1 METVTYHAKVLKDGH
16 FSLPKDVREQLDIV
30 YGDEVE
36 IVIRKVKE
44 KQEMLKDNPLYKIIG
59 LCDEGS
65 PDGSVEHDKYLYKE
79 QAQ

>member
-1 METVTYHAKVLKDGH
+1 MESVTCYAKVLDNSYL
-16 FSLPKDVREQLDIV
+16 SLPEDIRKKLGLV

-44 KQEMLKDNPLYKIIG
+44 KQENLENNPLYKIVG

-65 PDGSVEHDKYLYKE
+65 LDGSVEHDKYLYRV
-79 QAQ
+79 A

>member
-1 METVTYHAKVLKDGH
+1 MEDVICYAKVLDNGYL
-16 FSLPKDVREQLDIV
+16 SLPEYVRKQLNIV

-44 KQEMLKDNPLYKIIG
+44 KQEELENNPLYKIIG
-59 LCDEGS
+59 LCNEGS

-79 QAQ
+79 QAK

>member
-1 METVTYHAKVLKDGH
+1 MESATCYAKVLDNSYL
-16 FSLPKDVREQLDIV
+16 SLPEDIRKKLGLV

-44 KQEMLKDNPLYKIIG
+44 KQENLENNPLYKVVG

-65 PDGSVEHDKYLYKE
+65 LDGSVEHDKYLYKE
-79 QAQ
+79 HTK